1 MKKEICP
8 RCGRPISWIEI
19 RRVANREYVYA
30 IHYSRGKR
38 DQCYLGP
45 KGDYVHVTT
54 THRREGLVL
63 KGLSDPNRVIE
74 YFERLLKLILTD
86 QRLKDEVKRRY
97 SVLVKKLIE

>member
-1 MKKEICP
+1 MKGICP
-8 RCGRPISWIEI
+8 RCGRPISWIET

-45 KGDYVHVTT
+45 SSGYVYATT

-63 KGLSDPNRVIE
+63 KGLNDPNRVLE
-74 YFERLLKLILTD
+74 YFEILLKRILVD
-86 QRLKDEVKRRY
+86 ERLKSSVKKRY
-97 SVLVKKLIE
+97 STLLKELLE